1 MKRARWFLA
10 VLAVFAFVAAA
21 CGDDEEAPAPAQP
34 EPTQPAAEPAEEAM
48 EEDMATEEA
57 MEEDMATEEAMEE
70 EAMEEDMAE
79 EEAMA
84 ASDGSGYSVAF
95 VFDLFIEDGGW
106 NTTHYRGAQQV
117 QEAFPGLDVQI
128 LEEISPGPAATNA
141 FEDLAADG
149 VDLIIGTT
157 YFMPDVMPVA
167 EQFPDTKFLTW
178 AGWQTADNVGH
189 FDGATEDGRYL
200 DGLIAGS
207 VTESGVIGYPAGYPI
222 EEVNRAINAFTI
234 GVREVNPD
242 AVVQVVYINSWYDP
256 PVEQQAAEALANGG
270 ADVLAHELN
279 SPAVAS
285 VAEDRGLNII
295 GYSSDR
301 SEVAPNAWLSSFT
314 FEWGPYYIDQVQ
326 QMIDGTWEPALTYG
340 GLQAGMIGNSPYG
353 KDVTDEMLALVNER
367 RQQILDG
374 TFDYFAG
381 PIMDNEGNVQV
392 PEGGTIPFEERTT
405 CCLWLIEGVEGSIS

>member
-10 VLAVFAFVAAA
+10 VLAVVAFVAAA
-21 CGDDEEAPAPAQP
+21 CGDDEEASAPAQP
-34 EPTQPAAEPAEEAM
+34 EPTQPAAEPA
-48 EEDMATEEA
+48 EEA

-95 VFDLFIEDGGW
+95 VFDLFVEDGGW

-405 CCLWLIEGVEGSIS
+405 CCLWLIDGVEGSIS

>member
-1 MKRARWFLA
+1 MRQARWILA

-21 CGDDEEAPAPAQP
+21 CGDDDDAAPAPAP
-34 EPTQPAAEPAEEAM
+34 AEEAAPAEPAEEPMEEAEPAEEPMEEAEPAEEPMEEAEPAEEA
-48 EEDMATEEA
+48 AP
-57 MEEDMATEEAMEE
+57 
-70 EAMEEDMAE
+70 
-79 EEAMA
+79 
-84 ASDGSGYSVAF
+84 SDGSGYSVAF

-106 NTTHYRGAQQV
+106 NTTHYRGVQEV

-128 LEEISPGPAATNA
+128 LEEVSPGPSATNA
-141 FEDLAADG
+141 FEDLAEAGADM
-149 VDLIIGTT
+149 IIGTT

-167 EQFPDTKFLTW
+167 EQYPDTKFLTW

-285 VAEDRGLNII
+285 VAEDRGLNIV

-326 QMIDGTWEPALTYG
+326 QLIDGTWEPALTYG

-353 KDVTDEMLALVNER
+353 QAVTDEMLALVNER

-374 TFDYFAG
+374 THDYFAG
-381 PIMDNEGNVQV
+381 PILDNEGNVQV

-405 CCLWLIEGVEGSIS
+405 CCLWLIEGVEGSIG

>member
-1 MKRARWFLA
+1 
-10 VLAVFAFVAAA
+10 VFALVAAA
-21 CGDDEEAPAPAQP
+21 CGDDDDAAPAPAP
-34 EPTQPAAEPAEEAM
+34 AEEPAEAPAEPAEEPMEEAEPAEEPMEEAEPAEEPMEEAEPAEEA
-48 EEDMATEEA
+48 AP
-57 MEEDMATEEAMEE
+57 
-70 EAMEEDMAE
+70 
-79 EEAMA
+79 
-84 ASDGSGYSVAF
+84 SDGSGYSVAF

-106 NTTHYRGAQQV
+106 NTTHYRGVQEV

-128 LEEISPGPAATNA
+128 LEEVSPGPSATNA
-141 FEDLAADG
+141 FEDLAEAGADM
-149 VDLIIGTT
+149 IIGTT

-167 EQFPDTKFLTW
+167 EQYPDTKFLTW

-285 VAEDRGLNII
+285 VAEDRGLNIV

-326 QMIDGTWEPALTYG
+326 QLIDGTWEPALTYG
-340 GLQAGMIGNSPYG
+340 GLAAGMVGNGPYG
-353 KDVTDEMLALVNER
+353 KDVTDEMLALVDER

-381 PIMDNEGNVQV
+381 PLRDNEGNEIV

>member
-21 CGDDEEAPAPAQP
+21 CGDDDDEAPAPAQP
-34 EPTQPAAEPAEEAM
+34 APAEPAQPAPAEEMAEEEAM
-48 EEDMATEEA
+48 EEEMAEE
-57 MEEDMATEEAMEE
+57 ETMAEEEAMEE
-70 EAMEEDMAE
+70 EAMAG
-79 EEAMA
+79 
-84 ASDGSGYSVAF
+84 SDGSGYSVAF

-106 NTTHYRGAQQV
+106 NTTHYRGVQAV
-117 QEAFPGLDVQI
+117 QEAFPGLEVQVI
-128 LEEISPGPAATNA
+128 EEISPGPAATNA
-141 FEDLAADG
+141 FEDLAAEG
-149 VDLIIGTT
+149 VDMIVGTT

-167 EQFPDTKFLTW
+167 EQYPDTKFLTW
-178 AGWQTADNVGH
+178 AGWETADNVGH

-222 EEVNRAINAFTI
+222 EEVNRALNAFTI

-405 CCLWLIEGVEGSIS
+405 CCLWLIEGVEGSIN

>member
-1 MKRARWFLA
+1 MRRARWFLI
-10 VLAVFAFVAAA
+10 VLAVFGLIAAA
-21 CGDDEEAPAPAQP
+21 CGGDDDDSSTPAQPAPTEAPAPTDAPAPADAPAEEAPAEEA
-34 EPTQPAAEPAEEAM
+34 PAEEAP
-48 EEDMATEEA
+48 AEA
-57 MEEDMATEEAMEE
+57 P
-70 EAMEEDMAE
+70 
-79 EEAMA
+79 
-84 ASDGSGYSVAF
+84 SDGSGYSVAF
-95 VFDLFIEDGGW
+95 VFDLFVEDGGW
-106 NTTHYRGAQQV
+106 NSTHYRAAEEV
-117 QEAFPGLDVQI
+117 RAAFPGLDVQVI
-128 LEEISPGPAATNA
+128 EEISPGPAATNA
-141 FEDLAADG
+141 FEDLAEAG

-157 YFMPDVMPVA
+157 YFQPDVLPVA
-167 EQFPDTKFLTW
+167 EQYPDTKFLTW

-207 VTESGVIGYPAGYPI
+207 VTESGVVGYPAGYPI

-256 PVEQQAAEALANGG
+256 PVEQQAAVALANGG

-285 VAEDRGLNII
+285 VAEDRGLHII
-295 GYSSDR
+295 GYTSDR
-301 SEVAPNAWLSSFT
+301 SEVAPNAWLSSFS
-314 FEWGPYYIDQVQ
+314 FEWGPYYIDQIQ
-326 QMIDGTWEPALTYG
+326 ALIDGTWEPALTYG
-340 GLQAGMIGNSPYG
+340 GLAAGMVGNGPYG
-353 KDVTDEMLALVNER
+353 KDVTDEMLALVDER

-381 PIMDNEGNVQV
+381 PLRDNEGNEIV

-405 CCLWLIEGVEGSIS
+405 CCLWLIEGVEGSVG

>member
-10 VLAVFAFVAAA
+10 VMAVFALIAAA
-21 CGDDEEAPAPAQP
+21 CGDDDDAAPAEPTPTAAPAEEAPA
-34 EPTQPAAEPAEEAM
+34 EEPAEEAP
-48 EEDMATEEA
+48 T
-57 MEEDMATEEAMEE
+57 EE
-70 EAMEEDMAE
+70 EAPAEEPAE
-79 EEAMA
+79 EEAHAEEPM
-84 ASDGSGYSVAF
+84 ASDGTGYSVAF

-106 NTTHYRGAQQV
+106 NTTHYRGVQEV
-117 QEAFPGLDVQI
+117 QEAFPGLDVQV
-128 LEEISPGPAATNA
+128 LEEISPGPAGANA
-141 FEDLAADG
+141 FEDLASAG
-149 VDLIIGTT
+149 VDMIIGTT

-167 EQFPDTKFLTW
+167 EQYPDTKFLTW
-178 AGWQTADNVGH
+178 AGWQTAENVGH

-207 VTESGVIGYPAGYPI
+207 ITESGIIGYPAGYPI
-222 EEVNRAINAFTI
+222 EEVNRALNAFTI

-285 VAEDRGLNII
+285 VAEDRGLHII

-314 FEWGPYYIDQVQ
+314 FEWGPYYIDQIQ

-340 GLQAGMIGNSPYG
+340 GLQDGMIGHSPYG
-353 KDVTDEMLALVNER
+353 KDVTDEILALVNER

-374 TFDYFAG
+374 TLDYFAG
-381 PIMDNEGNVQV
+381 PILDNEGNVQV

-405 CCLWLIEGVEGSIS
+405 CCLWLIEGVEGSIG

>member
-1 MKRARWFLA
+1 M
-10 VLAVFAFVAAA
+10 
-21 CGDDEEAPAPAQP
+21 EEAAPA
-34 EPTQPAAEPAEEAM
+34 
-48 EEDMATEEA
+48 
-57 MEEDMATEEAMEE
+57 
-70 EAMEEDMAE
+70 
-79 EEAMA
+79 
-84 ASDGSGYSVAF
+84 DGTGYSVAF
-95 VFDLFIEDGGW
+95 VFDLFVEDGGW
-106 NTTHYRGAQQV
+106 NTTHHRGALQV
-117 QEAFPGLDVQI
+117 QEAFPGLDVQVI
-128 LEEISPGPAATNA
+128 EEISPGPAATNA
-141 FEDLAADG
+141 FEDLASAG
-149 VDLIIGTT
+149 VDMIIGTT

-167 EQFPDTKFLTW
+167 EQYPDTKFLTW

-207 VTESGVIGYPAGYPI
+207 VTESGIIGYPAGYPI
-222 EEVNRAINAFTI
+222 EEVNRALNAFTI

-285 VAEDRGLNII
+285 VAEDRGLHII

-381 PIMDNEGNVQV
+381 PILDNEGNVQV

>member
-10 VLAVFAFVAAA
+10 VLAVFALVAAA
-21 CGDDEEAPAPAQP
+21 CGDDDDAAPAEPTPTAAPAEEAPA
-34 EPTQPAAEPAEEAM
+34 EEPAEEAP
-48 EEDMATEEA
+48 T
-57 MEEDMATEEAMEE
+57 EE
-70 EAMEEDMAE
+70 EAPAEEPAE
-79 EEAMA
+79 EEAPAEEPM
-84 ASDGSGYSVAF
+84 ASDGTGYSVAF

-106 NTTHYRGAQQV
+106 NTTHYRGVQEV
-117 QEAFPGLDVQI
+117 QEAFPGLDVQV
-128 LEEISPGPAATNA
+128 LEEISPGPAGANA
-141 FEDLAADG
+141 FEDLASAG
-149 VDLIIGTT
+149 VDMIIGTT

-167 EQFPDTKFLTW
+167 EQYPDTKFLTW
-178 AGWQTADNVGH
+178 AGWQTAENVGH

-207 VTESGVIGYPAGYPI
+207 ITESGIIGYPAGYPI
-222 EEVNRAINAFTI
+222 EEVNRALNAFTI

-285 VAEDRGLNII
+285 VAEDRGLHII

-340 GLQAGMIGNSPYG
+340 GLQAGMIGHSPYG
-353 KDVTDEMLALVNER
+353 KDVTDEILALVDER
-367 RQQILDG
+367 RQRILDG
-374 TFDYFAG
+374 TLDYFAG
-381 PIMDNEGNVQV
+381 PILDNEGNVQV

-405 CCLWLIEGVEGSIS
+405 CCLWLIEGVEGSIG